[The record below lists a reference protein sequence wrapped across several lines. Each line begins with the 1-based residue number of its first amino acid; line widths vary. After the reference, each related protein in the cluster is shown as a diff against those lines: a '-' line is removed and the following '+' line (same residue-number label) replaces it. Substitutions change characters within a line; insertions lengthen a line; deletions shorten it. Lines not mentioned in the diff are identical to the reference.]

1 MKKNELKEYKNKSV
15 KDLLL
20 EADKL
25 HKEIAKITVEKTT
38 AKDKKTD
45 LIGKR
50 KKALAV
56 VLTFIRQK
64 ELEIK

>member
-20 EADKL
+20 ETEKL

-50 KKALAV
+50 RQALAV
-56 VLTFIRQK
+56 ILTFIRQK

>member
-1 MKKNELKEYKNKSV
+1 MKKNELKEYNNKSV
-15 KDLLL
+15 KDLEI

-25 HKEIAKITVEKTT
+25 HKEIAKIIVEKTT

-45 LIGKR
+45 QIGKR
-50 KKALAV
+50 RKALAV

>member
-20 EADKL
+20 ETDKL

-50 KKALAV
+50 KKVLAV
-56 VLTFIRQK
+56 ILTLIRQK
-64 ELEIK
+64 EMEIK

>member
-20 EADKL
+20 ETEKL

-50 KKALAV
+50 RQRLAV
-56 VLTFIRQK
+56 ILTFIRQK

>member
-15 KDLLL
+15 KDLLV
-20 EADKL
+20 ETDKL
-25 HKEIAKITVEKTT
+25 YKEIAKITMEKTT